1 MVFRIFAAFS
11 YSCDHMSPLLRVM
24 IIMVLVTAA
33 SLIEKCGNLLCHF
46 LDFSRFLT
54 KRKSQCRKPFCLS
67 LLIMVDGRVNAKLKA
82 DGRLSIFNT
91 TFHQYKI
98 PFCFCTPLQRIM
110 GGINVFASWQTSRR
124 TPMVHSEGDK
134 IEIMEEEE
142 NAERVSS
149 MCPPD

>member
-1 MVFRIFAAFS
+1 
-11 YSCDHMSPLLRVM
+11 
-24 IIMVLVTAA
+24 
-33 SLIEKCGNLLCHF
+33 
-46 LDFSRFLT
+46 
-54 KRKSQCRKPFCLS
+54 
-67 LLIMVDGRVNAKLKA
+67 
-82 DGRLSIFNT
+82 
-91 TFHQYKI
+91 
-98 PFCFCTPLQRIM
+98 M